1 MAALQKQESVMKV
14 WIGLC
19 VLGIAC
25 VSQAKESRSFERVAA
40 ERAIVSVMVEDA
52 QSVQAH
58 DYVDGN
64 ENEKF
69 LKVLLDDPRSRLTDL
84 RKTLENENCE
94 PSDQRSEGWVEDCGG
109 IEFSVGAQ
117 TAFGRAGWF
126 AAGAQYTYFVGF
138 RHVGSGQFLNSTYMI
153 VLHEDVEVEM
163 PEGQATG
170 PAKVVKA
177 LSLGRILRIPDQ
189 IRILPIK

>member
-1 MAALQKQESVMKV
+1 MKA

-19 VLGIAC
+19 ILGIAC
-25 VSQAKESRSFERVAA
+25 VSQAEESRSFERVAA
-40 ERAIVSVMVEDA
+40 ERAVISVVVEDA

-58 DYVDGN
+58 DYVDGK

-69 LKVLLDDPRSRLTDL
+69 LKMLLDDPQSRLTDL
-84 RKTLENENCE
+84 RKSLENENCE
-94 PSDQRSEGWVEDCGG
+94 ASDQRSDGWVEDCGG
-109 IEFSVGAQ
+109 IELSSGAQ

-138 RHVGSGQFLNSTYMI
+138 RHVGNGEFLNSTYII
-153 VLHEDVEVEM
+153 VLHEDVQVEM
-163 PEGQATG
+163 PEGQVAG
-170 PAKVVKA
+170 SAKVVKS